1 MSDGAAYVPAL
12 HVQLLA
18 AELALG
24 ALVPAGQETHV
35 VAVVAPVVVEYVPVP
50 QSTHAALP
58 VTFLCFPATQ
68 ATHGP
73 PSGPVKPTLQ
83 PADTH
88 AVTLELPAAEL
99 VPAGHAT
106 QPVAAH
112 SVPVRST
119 PFTIALAIAVVASVL
134 RNSSTTKRPAMSPL
148 KKFAETVL
156 PSIVEDTVLSVTDV
170 EPVVV
175 DTAPFTVN
183 E

>member
-1 MSDGAAYVPAL
+1 MDGAEVISDTAFPYVPAL

-24 ALVPAGQETHV
+24 ELELAGHATHV
-35 VAVVAPVVVEYVPVP
+35 VATVAPVVVEYVPAP
-50 QSTHAALP
+50 QSVHAALP
-58 VTFLCFPATQ
+58 VIFLCFPATQ

-99 VPAGHAT
+99 VPAGHDT

-112 SVPVRST
+112 VAPERST
-119 PFTIALAIAVVASVL
+119 P
-134 RNSSTTKRPAMSPL
+134 
-148 KKFAETVL
+148 
-156 PSIVEDTVLSVTDV
+156 
-170 EPVVV
+170 
-175 DTAPFTVN
+175 
-183 E
+183 